1 MNLSN
6 FYPET
11 VYFCDCLTLVIEK
24 CKKGCSLQD
33 LCNEI
38 NNNDIGDTIYCSK
51 CGDGKQNVVFSCGN
65 HLVMVSYATQNGNDR
80 VVVITNDK
88 HFCFSCIKSYL
99 RRHYGKFLSKVN
111 I

>member
-24 CKKGCSLQD
+24 CKKGFSLQD
-33 LCNEI
+33 LCDEI
-38 NNNDIGDTIYCSK
+38 NNDDTCNTFYCSK

-65 HLVMVSYATQNGNDR
+65 HIAMGTYTIQNGNDR
-80 VVVITNDK
+80 VELINDEP
-88 HFCFSCIKSYL
+88 FCLRCIKYYL
-99 RRHYGKFLSKVN
+99 RCHYGKFLSRVN